1 MKRPLLLAALA
12 ASGAAA
18 FAQMPPPGA
27 GPLPPAFVDHAR
39 VRSAEPQYERVQ
51 VPHQS
56 CSTQTVIEQRPVAQ
70 SPSVG
75 GTVLGAVVGGLV
87 GNQVGRGHGREA
99 ATAAGAVAGALVGN
113 NIANG
118 QQPQQYA
125 QVPTQV
131 QNCQQVNEVQ
141 NRLVGYRVTYEY
153 RGHEYVTV
161 MPTNPANLG
170 SNHRVPLTSVVPV
183 EPEYHHRH

>member
-1 MKRPLLLAALA
+1 MKRSLLLATLA

-18 FAQMPPPGA
+18 FAQPMPPAA
-27 GPLPPAFVDHAR
+27 GLPPAFMDRAH
-39 VRSAEPQYERVQ
+39 VRSAEPQYEQVQ
-51 VPHQS
+51 IPHQS
-56 CSTQTVIEQRPVAQ
+56 CTTQTVIEQRPVAQ
-70 SPSVG
+70 GPSVG

-87 GNQVGRGHGREA
+87 GNQVGRGHGKEA

-118 QQPQQYA
+118 QQQQYA

-161 MPTNPANLG
+161 MPNDPGPDL
-170 SNHRVPLTSVVPV
+170 RVRVSVVPV
-183 EPEYHHRH
+183 EPEYHRRYGEER

>member
-1 MKRPLLLAALA
+1 MKRPLLLALLA
-12 ASGAAA
+12 TAGAAA
-18 FAQMPPPGA
+18 LAQMPPGA
-27 GPLPPAFVDHAR
+27 GQPPAFMDRAR
-39 VRSAEPQYERVQ
+39 VRQAEPQYEQVQ
-51 VPHQS
+51 IPHQNCTS
-56 CSTQTVIEQRPVAQ
+56 QTVIEQRPVAQ
-70 SPSVG
+70 APSVG

-113 NIANG
+113 NVANA

-131 QNCQQVNEVQ
+131 QTCQQVNEVQ

-153 RGHEYVTV
+153 HGHEYVTV
-161 MPTNPANLG
+161 LPNDPGPDLPV
-170 SNHRVPLTSVVPV
+170 RVSVVPV

>member
-12 ASGAAA
+12 ATGVAA
-18 FAQMPPPGA
+18 FAQVPG
-27 GPLPPAFVDHAR
+27 GQLPPAFIDRAR
-39 VRSAEPQYERVQ
+39 VRSAEPQYEQVQ
-51 VPHQS
+51 IPHQS
-56 CSTQTVIEQRPVAQ
+56 CTTQTVIEQRPVAQ
-70 SPSVG
+70 SPNVG

-113 NIANG
+113 NIAG
-118 QQPQQYA
+118 QQQPQYA

-161 MPTNPANLG
+161 MPNDPGDDL
-170 SNHRVPLTSVVPV
+170 RVRVSVVPV

>member
-1 MKRPLLLAALA
+1 MKRPLLFAALA
-12 ASGAAA
+12 AAGVAA
-18 FAQMPPPGA
+18 FAQVPG
-27 GPLPPAFVDHAR
+27 GQLPPAFMDHAR
-39 VRSAEPQYERVQ
+39 VRSAEPQYEQVQ
-51 VPHQS
+51 IPHQS

-70 SPSVG
+70 SPNVG
-75 GTVLGAVVGGLV
+75 GTLLGAVVGGVL

-113 NIANG
+113 NIAG
-118 QQPQQYA
+118 QQQQEYA

-161 MPTNPANLG
+161 MPNDPGDDLAV
-170 SNHRVPLTSVVPV
+170 RVSVVPV